1 MEENKLISKSFLW
14 MCIGLLVTFVTGF
27 GVAGNERMLEN
38 IFSGSTF
45 WIFVVLEFVLVIVL
59 SWRCM
64 KMSPTA
70 AKICFIIY
78 AFVSGL
84 TFSSIFVVYE
94 LTSVI
99 MVFLVSSVIFGVMAF
114 IGYKT
119 NTDLSKLGFYLMMA
133 LIGVIIVSVI
143 NIFIGSNGLEMILS
157 IICVLLFIGITAYDV
172 QKIKALESSGLP
184 EDNLAIY
191 GALELYLDFINIF
204 LRILSLFGK
213 SFQRRFWSLF

>member
-172 QKIKALESSGLP
+172 QKIKALEGSGLH

-204 LRILSLFGK
+204 LDILRIFADNK
-213 SFQRRFWSLF
+213 D

>member
-1 MEENKLISKSFLW
+1 MEDNKLISKSFLW

-27 GVAGNERMLEN
+27 GVASNERMLEN
-38 IFSGSTF
+38 IFNGNTF
-45 WIFVVLEFVLVIVL
+45 WLFVVLEFVLVIVL

-64 KMSPTA
+64 KMSPVA
-70 AKICFIIY
+70 AKICFILY

-84 TFSSIFVVYE
+84 TFSSIFVVYDIA
-94 LTSVI
+94 SII

-119 NTDLSKLGFYLMMA
+119 NVDLSKLGFYLMMG
-133 LIGVIIVSVI
+133 LIAVIIVSVI
-143 NIFIGSNGLEMILS
+143 NIFIGSNGLEIALS
-157 IICVLLFIGITAYDV
+157 IICVLLFIGITAFDV
-172 QKIKALESSGLP
+172 QKIKSLEGSGLT

-204 LRILSLFGK
+204 IDLIRIIGENK
-213 SFQRRFWSLF
+213 D